1 MSSKKI
7 GIIGLGFVG
16 QAMLRSFLA
25 KDIDVIGYDKYKKG
39 GIGEINYII
48 KCDIVFLCLP
58 AAFKDEI
65 QSYDKTSIHEVC
77 LNLEQSKYKGIVVL
91 KSTVEPETTNK
102 LADKYK
108 NLKIVHNP
116 EFLTARSAFEDFH
129 NQTHIVLGYSLNFM
143 HAIFMEDK
151 FMRDSF
157 MENDDLIQFYSE
169 YYPDAEISIC
179 SAIESESVKMFCNSF
194 YASKIMLFNEYYL
207 VCLKNGADFNKI
219 KSIMLKNN
227 LINETHTDVPHDYG
241 LVGHGGA
248 CYPKDMKALLSY
260 MKEKNSQCDV
270 LENVIKECSLLRE

>member
-58 AAFKDEI
+58 AAFNDEI
-65 QSYDKTSIHEVC
+65 QSYDKTTIHEVC
-77 LNLEQSKYKGIVVL
+77 LNLEQSNYKGIVVL
-91 KSTVEPETTNK
+91 KSTVEPETTNN

-116 EFLTARSAFEDFH
+116 EFLSVRSAFEDFH
-129 NQTHIVLGYSLNFM
+129 HQAHIVIGYSENFL
-143 HAIFMEDK
+143 
-151 FMRDSF
+151 

-248 CYPKDMKALLSY
+248 CYPKALLSY

-270 LENVIKECSLLRE
+270 LENVITPLHI

>member
-1 MSSKKI
+1 MSCKKI
-7 GIIGLGFVG
+7 VIIGLGFVG

-58 AAFKDEI
+58 AAFNDEI
-65 QSYDKTSIHEVC
+65 QSYDKTTIHEVC
-77 LNLEQSKYKGIVVL
+77 LNLEQSNYKGIDVL

-108 NLKIVHNP
+108 NLKFVHNP
-116 EFLTARSAFEDFH
+116 EFLSFYSSFEDFH
-129 NQTHIVLGYSLNFM
+129 NQAHIVLGYSHGF
-143 HAIFMEDK
+143 ITED
-151 FMRDSF
+151 
-157 MENDDLIQFYSE
+157 DDLIQFYSE

-227 LINETHTDVPHDYG
+227 LINETHMDVPHNDK

-248 CYPKDMKALLSY
+248 CYPKDMKALRSY
-260 MKEKNSQCDV
+260 MKEKNSACHV
-270 LENVIKECSLLRE
+270 LENVINDCSLLRE

>member
-1 MSSKKI
+1 MSCKKI

-58 AAFKDEI
+58 AAFNDEI

-77 LNLEQSKYKGIVVL
+77 LNLEQSNYKGIVVL

-116 EFLTARSAFEDFH
+116 QFLSARSAFEDFH
-129 NQTHIVLGYSLNFM
+129 NQAHIVLGYSHGF
-143 HAIFMEDK
+143 ITKD
-151 FMRDSF
+151 
-157 MENDDLIQFYSE
+157 DDLIQFYSE

-227 LINETHTDVPHDYG
+227 LINETHTDVPHNDK
-241 LVGHGGA
+241 LVGHGGV
-248 CYPKDMKALLSY
+248 CFHKALLSY

-270 LENVIKECSLLRE
+270 LENVITECSLLRE

>member
-58 AAFKDEI
+58 AAFNDEI
-65 QSYDKTSIHEVC
+65 QSYDKTTIHEVC

-116 EFLTARSAFEDFH
+116 EFLSACSAFEDFH
-129 NQTHIVLGYSLNFM
+129 NQAHIVLGYSRGF
-143 HAIFMEDK
+143 IKD
-151 FMRDSF
+151 D
-157 MENDDLIQFYSE
+157 DDLIQFYSE

-207 VCLKNGADFNKI
+207 VCLKNGANFNKI

-227 LINETHTDVPHDYG
+227 LINETHTDVPHNDK

-248 CYPKDMKALLSY
+248 CFHKALRSY
-260 MKEKNSQCDV
+260 MKEKNSKCDG
-270 LENVIKECSLLRE
+270 LENVITECSTLRE

>member
-58 AAFKDEI
+58 AAFNDEI
-65 QSYDKTSIHEVC
+65 QSYDKTTIHEVC

-116 EFLTARSAFEDFH
+116 EFLSARSAFEDFH
-129 NQTHIVLGYSLNFM
+129 NQAHIVIGYSQN
-143 HAIFMEDK
+143 
-151 FMRDSF
+151 F

-227 LINETHTDVPHDYG
+227 LINETHTDVPHDDG
-241 LVGHGGA
+241 LLGHGGA
-248 CYPKDMKALLSY
+248 CFHKALRSY

-270 LENVIKECSLLRE
+270 LENVINECSTLRE

>member
-58 AAFKDEI
+58 AAFNDEI
-65 QSYDKTSIHEVC
+65 QSYDKTTIHEVC

-91 KSTVEPETTNK
+91 KSTVEPETTHK

-116 EFLTARSAFEDFH
+116 EFLSARSAFEDFH
-129 NQTHIVLGYSLNFM
+129 HQAHIVLGYSHGFM
-143 HAIFMEDK
+143 KED
-151 FMRDSF
+151 
-157 MENDDLIQFYSE
+157 DDLIQFYSE

-207 VCLKNGADFNKI
+207 VCLKNGANFNKI
-219 KSIMLKNN
+219 KSIMLKKN
-227 LINETHTDVPHDYG
+227 LINETHTDVPHNDK
-241 LVGHGGA
+241 LVGHVGA
-248 CYPKDMKALLSY
+248 CFHKALLSY

-270 LENVIKECSLLRE
+270 LENVINDCSLLRE